1 MFKWIEDYKNASSK
15 TKSFVLNC
23 IIYSL
28 VIIVS
33 VIYCYARLDFV
44 RSYDKN
50 KVEVE
55 SESYTDPM

>member
-1 MFKWIEDYKNASSK
+1 MLKWIEDFKNANSK

-28 VIIVS
+28 VIIVTS
-33 VIYCYARLDFV
+33 IYCYARLDFV

-50 KVEVE
+50 KSSQE
-55 SESYTDPM
+55 SSK